1 VRLPVLASC
10 RRIRQSYLLCD
21 CLSRNLISS
30 WAQVHAVQIDRILDA
45 IKDVPQEKELTCG
58 CGTSLRFLKY
68 WESPPDSGFPTFF
81 EKSQRLLAKDYDR
94 LPNPVHFEI
103 VGFAY
108 HFGHLQIPLEV
119 TYCRPGS

>member
-58 CGTSLRFLKY
+58 CGASLRFLKY
-68 WESPPDSGFPTFF
+68 GNHRLIQAFRYFSKRVSGF
-81 EKSQRLLAKDYDR
+81 
-94 LPNPVHFEI
+94 LPKTTIGCQTP
-103 VGFAY
+103 Y
-108 HFGHLQIPLEV
+108 TLKL
-119 TYCRPGS
+119 